1 MQRLSHP
8 APSALGSMDQYRMI
22 KQVGKGSFGKVY
34 LVVHRPSGKQVR
46 FEPALYR
53 INCANSDRAA
63 MCVCLCV
70 YALAICPR
78 AC

>member
-1 MQRLSHP
+1 
-8 APSALGSMDQYRMI
+8 MDQYRMI

-46 FEPALYR
+46 FEPALDR
-53 INCANSDRAA
+53 IATVRIQTEPR
-63 MCVCLCV
+63 CVCVCV
-70 YALAICPR
+70 YALAVCPR